1 MWLVGVRV
9 IVSDENDRILMVCQ
23 HHEDRDIWLPPGGSV
38 DAGENSKDAA
48 AREVLEETGLVVLVG
63 DLIWHV
69 EEVSGRGQRINVYY
83 FAERIGGELKL
94 GEDPEFASAD
104 QVLRDVA
111 FLSREEIKALPHI
124 YPPYLLDEL
133 WEVIEMKRN
142 GTFPTHQVFKTR

>member
-38 DAGENSKDAA
+38 DDGENSKTAA
-48 AREVLEETGLVVLVG
+48 AREVLEETGLIVTVG

-69 EEVSGRGQRINVYY
+69 EEVSERGQRINVYY
-83 FAERIGGELKL
+83 FAECIGGELKL
-94 GEDPEFASAD
+94 GEDPEFGGD
-104 QVLRDVA
+104 EQVLRDVA

-133 WEVIEMKRN
+133 WEVIERKRS
-142 GTFPTHQVFKTR
+142 GSFPTHQAFKTR